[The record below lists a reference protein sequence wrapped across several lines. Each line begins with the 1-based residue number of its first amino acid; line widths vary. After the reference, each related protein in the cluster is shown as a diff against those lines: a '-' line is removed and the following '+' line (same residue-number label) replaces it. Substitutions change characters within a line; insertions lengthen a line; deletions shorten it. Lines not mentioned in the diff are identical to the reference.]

1 MTVLFAAGYDIGQL
15 SAIKK
20 TVFLS
25 FHRLSPAA
33 IWTEKNAPGRTG
45 SSNSYGGMFVL
56 SILNQMASDTV
67 CP

>member
-1 MTVLFAAGYDIGQL
+1 MTVLFAAGYDIDQL

-20 TVFLS
+20 TVFQS

-33 IWTEKNAPGRTG
+33 IWPEKNAPGRTG
-45 SSNSYGGMFVL
+45 SNSNRGTFVL